1 MTQQGNNGLPAAA
14 GAAQPVDDDGSGDWV
29 TRREAARL
37 AGCSEDSI
45 KRTVAKDELP
55 TRTGL
60 KGEVLVSVSSL
71 VMCGRIAA
79 SAVPTGLTGPQA
91 AELRRVTAEL
101 SRLTA
106 QVGELTGRL
115 AEVSSSRDLYRDQ
128 LSVKDEQIK
137 QLMTVLAR
145 SAR

>member
-14 GAAQPVDDDGSGDWV
+14 GAAQPADDDGGDWV

-45 KRTVAKDELP
+45 KRDARTNAKVR
-55 TRTGL
+55 TRPGL

-71 VMCGRIAA
+71 VGIGRIPA

-128 LSVKDEQIK
+128 LTVKDEQIK

>member
-1 MTQQGNNGLPAAA
+1 MTQQGNNELPAA
-14 GAAQPVDDDGSGDWV
+14 GAAQPADDDGSGDWV

-45 KRTVAKDELP
+45 KRKVAKDELP

-60 KGEVLVSVSSL
+60 KNEVLVSVSSL
-71 VMCGRIAA
+71 VKCGRIPA

-91 AELRRVTAEL
+91 AELHRVTAEL

-115 AEVSSSRDLYRDQ
+115 AEVSSSRDLYLDQ
-128 LSVKDEQIK
+128 LTVKDDQIK

-145 SAR
+145 SPR